1 MGSKKQILET
11 LSPQIRR
18 RLSNLSLSQEI
29 DNIIDYEIGY
39 PCDISSASEF
49 VGEVCDMLVQN
60 IMSWLDDEHNFGLT
74 PKDKDTLYYY
84 FVDTFGDNIYER
96 YGKMCLK
103 GKLTESK
110 NQYVISEGKLHN
122 IIYNYINSHYDLEG
136 VTMKTYEGDE
146 DYEELYEGLID
157 FEGKTGE
164 RIFTYFKPEYF
175 TDTPSNQFMI
185 KNSPTLEVDADDY
198 FTFNNLFN
206 NHWKDVMKKWF
217 EDKFKLPVNY
227 ITH

>member
-60 IMSWLDDEHNFGLT
+60 IMYWLDDEYNFGLT
-74 PKDKDTLYYY
+74 SKDKDTLYYY
-84 FVDTFGDNIYER
+84 FVDTFGDNVYQR
-96 YGKMCLK
+96 YSKMCLK
-103 GKLTESK
+103 RKLTESK
-110 NQYVISEGKLHN
+110 KEYVISQDKLN
-122 IIYNYINSHYDLEG
+122 SFIYNYINSHYNLEG
-136 VTMKTYEGDE
+136 ITMTMMGGEF
-146 DYEELYEGLID
+146 YEGLLD
-157 FEGKTGE
+157 FDDKNGK
-164 RIFTYFKPEYF
+164 RVFTYYKPEYF
-175 TDTPSNQFMI
+175 SDTPSNQFMR
-185 KNSPTLEVDADDY
+185 KNSPMVELDVDDY
-198 FTFNNLFN
+198 FLFN
-206 NHWKDVMKKWF
+206 DLFDFHWKDAMKQWF
-217 EDKFKLPVNY
+217 QDKFNLPVNY

>member
-60 IMSWLDDEHNFGLT
+60 IMYWLDDEYNFGLT
-74 PKDKDTLYYY
+74 SKDKDTLYYY
-84 FVDTFGDNIYER
+84 FVDTFGDNVYQR
-96 YGKMCLK
+96 YSKMCLK

-122 IIYNYINSHYDLEG
+122 IIYNYIDSHYDLEG

-146 DYEELYEGLID
+146 DYEGLID
-157 FEGKTGE
+157 FDDETGK
-164 RIFTYFKPEYF
+164 RLFTYFKPEYF
-175 TDTPSNQFMI
+175 TDKSDI
-185 KNSPTLEVDADDY
+185 IDSPMLEVDVDDY

>member
-29 DNIIDYEIGY
+29 DNIIDYEIGN
-39 PCDISSASEF
+39 PCNISPTSEF
-49 VGEVCDMLVQN
+49 VAEVCDMLVQN

-110 NQYVISEGKLHN
+110 KEYAISQDKLN
-122 IIYNYINSHYDLEG
+122 SFIYNYINSHYNLNSIDII
-136 VTMKTYEGDE
+136 THDGDE
-146 DYEELYEGLID
+146 EFEGLID
-157 FEGKTGE
+157 FDDETGK
-164 RIFTYFKPEYF
+164 RLFTYFKPEYF
-175 TDTPSNQFMI
+175 TDESNI
-185 KNSPTLEVDADDY
+185 IDSPMLEVDVDDY